1 MPITDDKDIKK
12 QEQLIGIVVIIAIV
26 GVLLYVAWRSFRK
39 K

>member
-1 MPITDDKDIKK
+1 MPITDDKDTKK
-12 QEQLIGIVVIIAIV
+12 QEQLIGIIVIIAIV

>member
-1 MPITDDKDIKK
+1 MPITDDQDTKK
-12 QEQLIGIVVIIAIV
+12 QEQLIGVVVIIAIV